1 MALFIKQYSLENKKA
16 QIIPQ
21 ITDFG
26 YIAWKFLLAIYQSS
40 WDKFI
45 ANKDN
50 KTFRQCIFTQFNKIP
65 SNKKTLS
72 NLNKDKDKQADISR
86 VPPSILLRSSKSILT
101 KLKYFKKIHQLTQT
115 YRTINSYILRYLKV
129 I

>member
-1 MALFIKQYSLENKKA
+1 MDNYLEDDTKNVIYSLLRIALFIKQYSLENRKA

-50 KTFRQCIFTQFNKIP
+50 KTFKQCIFT
-65 SNKKTLS
+65 
-72 NLNKDKDKQADISR
+72 
-86 VPPSILLRSSKSILT
+86 
-101 KLKYFKKIHQLTQT
+101 
-115 YRTINSYILRYLKV
+115 
-129 I
+129 

>member
-1 MALFIKQYSLENKKA
+1 MWNSNFYPVFLFGIDNYLEGDIKNVIYSLLRIALFIKQYSLENKKA

-50 KTFRQCIFTQFNKIP
+50 KTFRQCIFT
-65 SNKKTLS
+65 
-72 NLNKDKDKQADISR
+72 
-86 VPPSILLRSSKSILT
+86 
-101 KLKYFKKIHQLTQT
+101 
-115 YRTINSYILRYLKV
+115 
-129 I
+129 